1 MKNFAAIYNSDTN
14 SYQKNCYKKRAILP
28 AFYYVIWALVSFQL
42 YWSDFCQ
49 RRRHLVRCHW
59 NSFVIFQEFRCS
71 TYLNW
76 FLIDAS
82 KPLKN
87 HFLLLG
93 TNAGFFHAEI
103 RLGKKPIWGVVPI
116 FIRLFRQ
123 NRKPFLKEHSYSH
136 APAFSQDFL
145 WRMPVIK
152 IDQKSC
158 WSSAFLRR
166 AQKFCVT

>member
-103 RLGKKPIWGVVPI
+103 RLGKKPIWGRIIIMLYLSLSDCFAKTVNPFWRSILILMHLHFRKI
-116 FIRLFRQ
+116 FYEGCL
-123 NRKPFLKEHSYSH
+123 L
-136 APAFSQDFL
+136 
-145 WRMPVIK
+145 
-152 IDQKSC
+152 
-158 WSSAFLRR
+158 
-166 AQKFCVT
+166 